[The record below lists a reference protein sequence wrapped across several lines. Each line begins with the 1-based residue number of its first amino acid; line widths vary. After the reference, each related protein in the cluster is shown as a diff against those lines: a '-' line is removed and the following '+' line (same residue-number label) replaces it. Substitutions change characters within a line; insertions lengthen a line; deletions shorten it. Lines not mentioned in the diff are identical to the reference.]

1 MELQQGRQQLEL
13 WGGVECT
20 INRVGG
26 EYFEQ
31 LERTGHIARISDFER
46 FAKLG
51 IKALRQPILWEC
63 SPSHRSENE
72 RWEWAR
78 TALTELSGLG
88 IRPIVGLL
96 HHGSGP
102 ASTNLLDPK
111 FPQELARY
119 AQEVATRFPDVID

>member
-1 MELQQGRQQLEL
+1 MEFQQGQQLEL

-20 INRVGG
+20 INRVSG

-31 LERTGHIARISDFER
+31 LERTGHIARTSDFER
-46 FAKLG
+46 FARLG

-63 SPSHRSENE
+63 NPSHRSEKE

-78 TALTELSGLG
+78 TALTELAGLG

-96 HHGSGP
+96 HHGSRPG
-102 ASTNLLDPK
+102 STSLLDPK
-111 FPQELARY
+111 FAEK
-119 AQEVATRFPDVID
+119 